1 MRRFEVT
8 AIVSVNV
15 VVKAPNKETA
25 QILALDHMPKEVKVG
40 YASVGKYHYCV
51 DDVPNVSAIEI
62 MDGTNGHDSNLV
74 EKINKCYQVRRDS
87 FRAIVKFLADRDED
101 DFETCDPK
109 TADIETL
116 CFEYCQH
123 VADDTDLE
131 TIISYCRLID

>member
-25 QILALDHMPKEVKVG
+25 QNLAVSHMPKEVKVNH
-40 YASVGKYHYCV
+40 ASVGKYHYCV
-51 DDVPNVSAIEI
+51 NAVPNVSDIEI
-62 MDGTNGHDSNLV
+62 MDGTNGHNSNLV
-74 EKINKCYQVRRDS
+74 EKINTCYQVRKDS
-87 FRAIVKFLADRDED
+87 FRAIVKLLADRDKDE
-101 DFETCDPK
+101 FETCDPK

-123 VADDTDLE
+123 VADDKDLE